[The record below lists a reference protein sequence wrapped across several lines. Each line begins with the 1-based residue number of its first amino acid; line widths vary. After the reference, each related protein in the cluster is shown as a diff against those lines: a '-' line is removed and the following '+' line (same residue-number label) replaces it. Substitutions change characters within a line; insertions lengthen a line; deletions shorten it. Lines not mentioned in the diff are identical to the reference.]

1 MENSFKLPLK
11 ERRKT
16 YKGQEYISYVGSFEH
31 KGETIIVSIS
41 PSERGFVY
49 EVGDTGKSVVYSRIS
64 RVMRG
69 GDFGKRKSSY
79 SSQRGF

>member
-31 KGETIIVSIS
+31 KGETIIISVSPGAS
-41 PSERGFVY
+41 GFVY
-49 EVGDTGKSVVYSRIS
+49 EVGDTGKSVVYSRVS
-64 RVMRG
+64 RITKG
-69 GDFGKRKSSY
+69 GDFGKRKGMY
-79 SSQRGF
+79 TQRGF

>member
-31 KGETIIVSIS
+31 KGETIIISVSRGDS
-41 PSERGFVY
+41 GFVY
-49 EVGDTGKSVVYSRIS
+49 SVGDTGKNVIYSRVS
-64 RVMRG
+64 RMTKG
-69 GDFGKRKSSY
+69 GDFAKSKGY
-79 SSQRGF
+79 NNQRGF